1 MAGGGFEDFVVVVT
15 GASTGLGRS
24 IAVETA
30 RQGAKAVVINYARSK
45 DEAEETARLV

>member
-1 MAGGGFEDFVVVVT
+1 MAPDFEGVVVVVT

-30 RQGAKAVVINYARSK
+30 AKGARSVVINLARSR
-45 DEAEETARLV
+45 T